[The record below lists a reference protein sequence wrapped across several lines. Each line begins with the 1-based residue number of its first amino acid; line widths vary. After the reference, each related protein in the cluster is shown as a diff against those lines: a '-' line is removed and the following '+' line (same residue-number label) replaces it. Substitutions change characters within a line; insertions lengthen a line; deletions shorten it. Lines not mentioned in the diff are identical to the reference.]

1 MALKES
7 IRYYAVLVKCVTRDD
22 DDEIQEVYRVQVH
35 SLSVR
40 TVASVRPAIV
50 AVYTAWRV
58 DTWSTARS
66 YLVTLCSARGSRRIK
81 TPR

>member
-50 AVYTAWRV
+50 AVYTACRV
-58 DTWSTARS
+58 DTLSTARS
-66 YLVTLCSARGSRRIK
+66 YLVTLCSARASQRIRM
-81 TPR
+81 PR